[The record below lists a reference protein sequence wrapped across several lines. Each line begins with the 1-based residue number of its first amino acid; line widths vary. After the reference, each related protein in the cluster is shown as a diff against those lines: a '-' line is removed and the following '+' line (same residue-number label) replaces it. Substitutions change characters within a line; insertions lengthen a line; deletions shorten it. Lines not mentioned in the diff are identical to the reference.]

1 MSRALL
7 YGVRRRS
14 GLMRRCRVKI
24 TLLGLLLLAVS
35 LPQAVAGAASA
46 EVRPSEA
53 SIRRLLE
60 VTQAHKL
67 IDGMSQQVDAMFAGM
82 LQKQFEGRDLS
93 AQQRAAIDKM
103 RGRLA
108 DLMKENFSWDSMEA
122 IYLEV
127 YQKSFSQSEV
137 DDMIKFYRTP
147 AGQAVV
153 LKLPVVMKNTMAILQ
168 QRMQAL
174 TPKIQQMA
182 ADTAAEVKAQQP

>member
-1 MSRALL
+1 
-7 YGVRRRS
+7 
-14 GLMRRCRVKI
+14 VKI